1 MNETNDER
9 PTTNDQRRTTN
20 DERPMT
26 LTERDEKV
34 LNGDFGTAPK
44 MAMNI
49 LVQLGE
55 VLGADE
61 LLDIE
66 QVHVD
71 GCIYESEAHLDFA
84 EKLASLE
91 ARVIVPTTLNATS
104 LDMRHPDAWGY
115 SAQWKSQARRIA
127 NAYLA
132 MGCTPTWTCAPY
144 QTEFVPKFG
153 QQIAWAESNAIVFA
167 NSVIGARTN
176 RYGDFTDICAAIT
189 GRVPKYGLHLAE
201 NRRGQILFELKNIPD
216 ALLDDDA
223 FFPVL
228 GHYLGK
234 RAGDKI
240 PVLLGLPH
248 NTTQDALKALGAGAA
263 SSGGVAMF
271 HAVGITPEAKTLQD
285 AFGGS
290 TYERVEITLSDLNAA
305 RAELSSADGSQ
316 LDAVVLG
323 SPHFS
328 LQESLRLAELIHGQK
343 VHSSVEF
350 IVTTNRIVREAL
362 RARGVLQTLTGAG
375 VRLCEDT
382 CILLSP
388 MLRSEIRVLMTNS
401 AKYAYY
407 APNLIDRR
415 VVFGS
420 LRDCVASAVQGRVV
434 REEELWRVPGDE

>member
-1 MNETNDER
+1 MY
-9 PTTNDQRRTTN
+9 
-20 DERPMT
+20 
-26 LTERDEKV
+26 LTKRDEQF
-34 LNGDFGTAPK
+34 LNGDFGAAAK

-61 LLDIE
+61 MLDVE

-84 EKLASLE
+84 EKLASLD

-104 LDMRHPDAWGY
+104 LDLQHPNAWGY
-115 SAQWKSQARRIA
+115 SAQWKSQAQRMA
-127 NAYLA
+127 NAYLE

-176 RYGDFTDICAAIT
+176 RYGDFTDICAALT
-189 GRVPKYGLHLAE
+189 GRVPKTGLHLAD
-201 NRRGQILFELKNIPD
+201 NRRGQILFELKNIP
-216 ALLDDDA
+216 AGLLRDDA

-240 PVLLGLPH
+240 PVIAGLPPD
-248 NTTQDALKALGAGAA
+248 TSQDALKALGAGAA

-285 AFGGS
+285 AFGGNS
-290 TYERVEITLSDLNAA
+290 YERVEIALRELNDA

-328 LQESLRLAELIHGQK
+328 LQECLRLAELIRGLR
-343 VHSSVEF
+343 VHPSVEF
-350 IVTTNRIVREAL
+350 IVTTNRIVSEGL
-362 RARGVLQTLTGAG
+362 RARGVLQTLTDAG
-375 VRLCEDT
+375 VHLCQDT

-388 MLRSEIRVLMTNS
+388 MLRAEIRVIMTNS

-407 APNLIDRR
+407 TPNLIERR

-420 LRDCVASAVQGRVV
+420 LRDCVASAVQGMVV
-434 REEELWRVPGDE
+434 RDEKPWERPSGE